1 MNTYDI
7 INELYAGVDDE
18 ELFEYE
24 ENTLNVYNNEDSHE
38 FEVYALIKYTY
49 DEKDYYFTPDFKKVK
64 FCNEKKRYYKIQ
76 TELPYTVKFTF
87 PNKNI
92 HEISLPPK
100 LNLEYEQIHD
110 LVIRSALN
118 VAIKYIQCNY
128 INFCYD
134 EIDDLKKKFK
144 KIMHVVEQ
152 SQIGITNL
160 REENQM
166 LKKIVTKLE
175 RQCNSTGLETFI
187 NKKQTII

>member
-7 INELYAGVDDE
+7 INNFYSVIDDE

-24 ENTLNVYNNEDSHE
+24 ENTLNLYNNENSDE
-38 FEVYALIKYTY
+38 FEVSALIKYTY
-49 DEKDYYFTPDFKKVK
+49 DEKDYYFTPDFQKVK
-64 FCNEKKRYYKIQ
+64 FCNEKKIYYKIQ

-92 HEISLPPK
+92 QEISLPPK

-134 EIDDLKKKFK
+134 EIDELKKKFK
-144 KIMHVVEQ
+144 KMIHIVEQ

-160 REENQM
+160 KEENEM
-166 LKKIVTKLE
+166 LKKVVTKLE
-175 RQCNSTGLETFI
+175 RQSNSTGLETFI
-187 NKKQTII
+187 NNKQTII

>member
-18 ELFEYE
+18 ELFDYN
-24 ENTLNVYNNEDSHE
+24 ENTLNVYNDENSDESE
-38 FEVYALIKYTY
+38 ISILIKYTY
-49 DEKDYYFTPDFKKVK
+49 DDIEYYFTPNFQKVK
-64 FCNEKKRYYKIQ
+64 FCHEKKRYYKIL

-92 HEISLPPK
+92 QEISLPPK
-100 LNLEYEQIHD
+100 INLEYDQIHD
-110 LVIRSALN
+110 LIIRSALN

-134 EIDDLKKKFK
+134 EIDELKKKFK
-144 KIMHVVEQ
+144 KMIYVVEQ

-166 LKKIVTKLE
+166 LKKVVTKLE

-187 NKKQTII
+187 NNKQTII

>member
-18 ELFEYE
+18 ELFKYD
-24 ENTLNVYNNEDSHE
+24 ENILNVYDDENSDE
-38 FEVYALIKYTY
+38 FEVSSLIKYTY
-49 DEKDYYFTPDFKKVK
+49 DDIEYYFTPNFQKVK

-76 TELPYTVKFTF
+76 TDMPYTVKFTF

-92 HEISLPPK
+92 KEISLPPK
-100 LNLEYEQIHD
+100 LNLEYDQIHD
-110 LVIRSALN
+110 LIIRLALD

-134 EIDDLKKKFK
+134 EIDELKKKFK
-144 KIMHVVEQ
+144 KMIQVVEQ
-152 SQIGITNL
+152 SQIEITNL

-166 LKKIVTKLE
+166 LKKMLIKLE
-175 RQCNSTGLETFI
+175 RKSNSTGLEKFI
-187 NKKQTII
+187 NNKQTII